1 MRHTEAMSRPVR
13 SRFIS
18 DNRPA
23 PALSRAWRSALDALF
38 PPRCGGCRRFSEAVF
53 CERCRS
59 QTVELRGPNCQIC
72 GLLFDPLARGAA
84 VCARCR
90 AQPPAFERARAA
102 WVFEGAPRALIHRFK
117 YERRFALAA
126 RLAPPMA
133 RTRGAREMLE
143 AWQPQF
149 LVPVPLHASRLRA
162 RGFNQSALL
171 ARELSLACGVPTL
184 ELLQRTRPTPPQ
196 VGLARKERQHNVR
209 GAFATDAYLWEKH
222 RVKGARI
229 LLIDDV
235 FTTGATLG
243 ECAQTLQKA
252 GAAAIGALTIA
263 RQGRPDEIIAA
274 RQQLWQMTG
283 RF

>member
-1 MRHTEAMSRPVR
+1 MSRLTRLRFP
-13 SRFIS
+13 SRNPHS
-18 DNRPA
+18 P
-23 PALSRAWRSALDALF
+23 PLSRAWQSALDAVF
-38 PPRCGGCRRFSEAVF
+38 PPRCGGCRRFSQAIF
-53 CERCRS
+53 CERCQS
-59 QTVELRGPNCQIC
+59 QVVVLRGPRCEIC

-84 VCARCR
+84 ICARCR
-90 AQPPAFERARAA
+90 EQPPAFERARAA

-126 RLAPPMA
+126 RLAPPMSL
-133 RTRGAREMLE
+133 TRGAREMLE
-143 AWQPQF
+143 AWQPRF

-171 ARELSLACGVPTL
+171 ARELSLGCGVPAL
-184 ELLQRTRPTPPQ
+184 ELLQRTRRTPPQ

-209 GAFATDAYLWEKH
+209 GAFAADEYLWEKH

-243 ECAQTLQKA
+243 ECAQTLKKA
-252 GAAAIGALTIA
+252 GASAVGALTIA
-263 RQGRPDEIIAA
+263 RQGRPDEVVIAA
-274 RQQLWQMTG
+274 RQQLWEMTG